1 MAEQFKGKII
11 NDTDV
16 SLPKLE
22 DYYHNSLT
30 ASMDLS
36 KVNGQ
41 SFFYVENPPD
51 GEDAVGFNAD
61 GTIFTIR
68 AKDAFIFNDYEYF
81 TGSIDG
87 DTISVDVS
95 KCDVGDNEKN
105 KQALQDI
112 VHTEQYKT
120 YSDLGPGYTTQ
131 TLEDILTLRFLFIN
145 CAEIPHF
152 TIERLRKS
160 AVKNISFSDIS
171 HYNTGYTYCICKPE
185 LESSNG
191 KAKTKFTAN
200 PSNYAIRYND
210 NELIYYFDN
219 NDSSISNDD
228 ENLSLHKCQ
237 VWEIGA
243 DKFGDA
249 NYAYYFVLNKDE
261 SKEDT
266 LKEALI
272 ARDTLAETIQKASDV
287 RICVSTNA
295 LSTSAFNYPQP
306 YNIRYKQP
314 SAFQN
319 ILKELYSDLNA
330 FSSDNWYRYSGY
342 NMYGQELYKRAL
354 AVVYLKVDLDGQGEQ
369 WINLNKYI
377 IKNASES
384 TEINPPVH
392 DGSPLEEANYNYAS
406 QNFKPGTYDYANLN
420 YVDNFWT
427 QYQTRFKQDERRKKI
442 QLQAFREAGYS
453 VDESTLYNWTVS
465 IGDVSFFVPPASIK
479 MISQTATERIPLL
492 RAKGSMVKNIEKSDS
507 QIEIDL
513 YFNRSSGINGQPVSM
528 NLWQKTEENE
538 QLGTL
543 EDKLSSQTV
552 IYDMN
557 GLRALI
563 SEFKFTPFL
572 PVVNKYINE
581 TLGVYA
587 VSLENL
593 TISTVPNFPRLIQA
607 KLTLKKF
614 DYGIYMPEV
623 PDPFYID
630 TENGEELVNPYALCI
645 NYDVMRY
652 YYQKPLQLGNE
663 IAKKM
668 AADSNYTFNSIDFI
682 KDTMFKNRT
691 ALMPCNFVDP
701 NIDIYIA
708 NEDHLKRL
716 MSIKQN
722 EIRRMRSGI
731 NNSFVP
737 NDIQNDIISDI
748 ALLYVNKDKP
758 DYTLDKIFAKY
769 NTRRTEVIN
778 AIRTCIGDENHK
790 FKLDLTSAGLK
801 NYEIDNVRNFSAYKD
816 IFGEIRDKYILDP
829 FIADLKIAFTD
840 KNRED
845 GSDIVLE
852 VYKENN
858 NDEKNIVH
866 VSLNADYVLDKE
878 DIKDLADQAFVGQT
892 DSDVYD
898 SDEVLK
904 NNELR
909 FYIGN
914 WDFLDKS
921 AYTDYNEIISGM
933 QKPELDKIFCDYCY
947 NNDTALLNANQ
958 EAAALKESMDWE
970 NARSLKFD
978 LIGDNIRVD
987 QFSAA
992 MANNFSRISTL
1003 DSDGKAPQ
1011 YMGSQDIH
1019 ISWQITTKDEDF
1031 AGLMRGLPEYEAYCM
1046 RNYHV
1051 VLPSFP
1057 IRIDSEFTRML
1068 GVYEVSIEDVVVS
1081 TVPNFPDLYQIQVR
1095 AISTDRTMRNREAL
1109 KSLNNNQEYNTEET
1123 QTTSETVDTTN
1134 ANGQSGEIL
1143 NDQMILSDMQT
1154 QVKIYGYEHL
1164 NNKLAQ
1170 AELYPD
1176 LELPKIGELND
1187 LGFAFI
1193 RYKDKERDANDL
1205 FVDPDFYF
1213 YYPYLAKAEAIRSV
1227 IKNDF
1232 SDDLTEL
1239 EKEQQNIKLTDLTG
1253 AQVEVGPKPKLFSG
1267 EGNPFTDWTWDPTI
1281 DLLKFD
1287 TANEKYKEQIED
1299 KKSKKALFDETKRK
1313 NRNLDLAEFFPAA
1326 IMGDPGRWHISSRL
1340 TTTFME
1346 NFYLG
1351 LCENLKNDK
1360 LSNQKDEEYK
1370 KRIEELKK
1378 FYDEKMTGCKQAVND
1393 LYEYLKTTENS
1404 YTDLF
1409 TENSPGFV
1417 ATEEFL
1423 DKSSTLEQ
1431 LYIKLNQMKGE
1442 GIANSGIANTIG
1454 SIILGPGANILAT
1467 LNDANNNLV
1476 YLDIYRIF
1484 QAAWAANTGTY
1495 EYNSSIDDDK
1505 WEGKTNYYGTL
1516 YSKSA
1521 DEELAGE
1528 DPVKSDIKRAGI
1540 FNIRRLTYNELLT
1553 YLDEDERKEVEEV
1566 YKTLDPNEK
1575 HYFVLDPYYRLKP
1588 DQTDDYLYKCATDRG
1603 FCSSAFVRIVFWWL
1617 IQLYKRQIYP
1627 SIALDVMR
1635 DTTTNSAEATQKAK
1649 KLLEEKYGETID
1661 VDDTLIQNIKEF
1673 AEDNGTALD
1682 AGKIFTAVFL
1692 AIYDRP
1698 LNINNEYYNYIHER
1712 NYTALNNKFTEIISQ
1727 HYRYRFDVNNPEA
1740 KLRRFLMALVGYGEV
1755 NAAEYLGRKLEV
1767 SPAANFITSYNTKLA
1782 LEAANDPSKYLFHSF
1797 YDMCRGDYRGR
1808 MVRAFPT
1815 FYCIFMDEGKEV
1827 GLWKLHDNFYSINAI
1842 HEITIVKSRKIASDT
1857 CTMVLSNNYSTF
1869 TTDDEDGFI
1878 NYKGADW
1885 GELWDSLWNNKDYAL
1900 REEKRRLA
1908 ANKVNRAKIQ
1918 PGIRIHVREGYG
1930 SDARE
1935 LGTVFNGVIA
1945 EVSPEA
1951 RVVTI
1956 VAQGNGIELM
1966 NPILDDTDADEV
1978 QFQDSAAAAIF
1989 GPNGGGATPKTI
2001 LTSFLT
2007 TRGGALNAYVNGK
2020 YDKNQLFFNIKDE
2033 PDADSNLSAIWETLK
2048 KAFED
2053 NPYGLRMFGDL
2064 DYKDIFPEGEIVQ
2077 NIYEV
2082 ADMPYMDVSG
2092 MDLYTDKETTT
2103 DAPYISFEPRGKTI
2117 WDIMHI
2123 CKSVAPDFI
2132 TGIADFGFRNTIF
2145 FGKPHYYYAYDY
2157 IKFNEAW
2164 VEKRKPYQQYHIYF
2178 SDTDIISNDIKASEK
2193 EMKTV
2198 ATGLYQDKQG
2208 FYTRNADVGPM
2219 WVDKD
2224 IFPEKQRSM
2233 LVDTRLK
2240 MKGAGTNKSHKEGD
2254 ENSNPDTGNFLLD
2267 FMAGLITNGGGGIV
2281 DTITDT
2287 VMSIAGPLYEEY
2299 LWPTAHEITD
2309 LLGIKMQHNKRIA
2322 WSVTAN
2328 ALKESTKE
2336 MYQGGIIVLGDPT
2349 VKPQDRIF
2357 ISDVTNNMQGQ
2368 VLVRDVIHTLSSVT
2382 GFTTTINVDAIS
2394 TVDDRDEM
2402 YKQTFCASLIGHIGS
2417 TTVMMLPAMKVYS
2430 NGVKFF
2436 GDLKEAYD
2444 KRISPE
2450 KMKQLKKTIGDTSLG
2465 GMAKKFKS
2473 VLANSKSIST
2483 IGDLVG
2489 DGLGLIFKAG
2499 AKVVSRYTVGLSVSV
2514 LFGNSITD
2522 KIYWAVKNHQVL
2534 TIFPL
2539 RKNGMVYVAGLDGSM
2554 GLIYGSPTYNTP
2566 GSLEKVFAEY
2576 LTVNDQNSE
2585 DYNLLVSIFGDD
2597 DIMNEAARY
2606 NRDYKYYAGDDNN
2619 PIGSQQIVESI
2630 FLGLKDNPGFH
2641 RPQSLLGLSLFPR
2654 AYRRGNVTEIKT
2666 MNNALLR
2673 SHVNS
2678 VNELFKETEKRSLQ
2692 LLRISQQLQPYLKE
2706 DKLLEILHDNLNTSS
2721 GFEYETYNVK
2731 IANKD
2736 YEVNGI
2742 KRTEPEN
2749 NNQVIDLPYLSTDAI
2764 IVLKEICHAA
2774 KEKLSKVNAKDTAQ
2788 TSQDKNGTKIM
2799 LLSALTVNSA
2809 RMHDSS
2815 GYSFSLNG
2823 TGLLDGKLKDIVKE
2837 LYKTTKDELNKNR
2850 KENEEEKEPAFEVIE
2865 FSGKKE
2871 IRINVHP
2878 RTPLGDN

>member
-30 ASMDLS
+30 ASIDLS

-68 AKDAFIFNDYEYF
+68 AKDAFILSNPELYIHA
-81 TGSIDG
+81 IDG
-87 DTISVDVS
+87 QTINVDGS
-95 KCDVGDNEKN
+95 KCDVGENEKN
-105 KQALQDI
+105 KQF
-112 VHTEQYKT
+112 
-120 YSDLGPGYTTQ
+120 
-131 TLEDILTLRFLFIN
+131 LEDISTKDGYSRYMSIGFEGQTQYFSNLLTIRLLFLN
-145 CAEIPHF
+145 CGKVPYY
-152 TIERLRKS
+152 TIQRLRRS
-160 AVKNISFSDIS
+160 AIKQIRYGDIT
-171 HYNTGYTYCICKPE
+171 HQNTGYTYCKTHPE
-185 LESSNG
+185 TEWQNEIIGNG
-191 KAKTKFTAN
+191 YNSMTIDTYFPPDISK
-200 PSNYAIRYND
+200 YGIQYND
-210 NELIYYFDN
+210 EDIIYYFDN
-219 NDSSISNDD
+219 NEVLGDD
-228 ENLSLHKCQ
+228 ENPDIHKHQ
-237 VWEIGA
+237 VWKIFDDYHSIA
-243 DKFGDA
+243 DP
-249 NYAYYFVLNKDE
+249 NYAYYAVLNSDN
-261 SKEDT
+261 STIEDISNS
-266 LKEALI
+266 LQ
-272 ARDTLAETIQKASDV
+272 ARDLLYQTIAKASDA
-287 RICVSTNA
+287 RICVSTNIINV
-295 LSTSAFNYPQP
+295 SSGTYPKP
-306 YNIRYKQP
+306 YDIRYSKP
-314 SAFQN
+314 SA
-319 ILKELYSDLNA
+319 LYNFIDEIYDDLNSLSA
-330 FSSDNWYRYSGY
+330 DNWFKYSGY
-342 NMYGQELYKRAL
+342 NMYGQDCYKRL
-354 AVVYLKVDLDGQGEQ
+354 LSVIYLKVDLDDQGEQ

-377 IKNASES
+377 IKNFPEFGTHSVSETS
-384 TEINPPVH
+384 T
-392 DGSPLEEANYNYAS
+392 PLEQAAYDYAS

-552 IYDMN
+552 TYDMN

-708 NEDHLKRL
+708 NEDYLKRL

-769 NTRRTEVIN
+769 NARRTEIVN
-778 AIRTCIGDENHK
+778 AIRTCIGDPDHT
-790 FKLDLTSAGLK
+790 FKLDLTNAGLR
-801 NYEIDNVRNFSAYKD
+801 NYEITNVTNFSNYRNE
-816 IFGEIRDKYILDP
+816 FNEIRNKYILEP
-829 FIADLKIAFTD
+829 FLADLKTAFANTA
-840 KNRED
+840 RED
-845 GSDIVLE
+845 GTDIVLE
-852 VYKENN
+852 VYESGS
-858 NDEKNIVH
+858 IVH
-866 VSLNADYVLDKE
+866 VQLNADYVLDKS

-892 DSDVYD
+892 DSDIYD

-909 FYIGN
+909 FYLGDWN
-914 WDFLDKS
+914 FLD
-921 AYTDYNEIISGM
+921 YNTWGDFNQVISGM
-933 QKPELDKIFCDYCY
+933 TKPELDKIFCDYCY

-1095 AISTDRTMRNREAL
+1095 AISTDRTLRNREAL

-1227 IKNDF
+1227 IKNNY

-1253 AQVEVGPKPKLFSG
+1253 AQIEIGPKLTSNDTLADG
-1267 EGNPFTDWTWDPTI
+1267 SISSDI
-1281 DLLKFD
+1281 DTSIIRYD
-1287 TANEKYKEQIED
+1287 TANEKYKEQIEQGRNIKTQLD
-1299 KKSKKALFDETKRK
+1299 QAQRQ
-1313 NRNLDLAEFFPAA
+1313 NRNIDLAKFFPAA
-1326 IMGDPGRWHISSRL
+1326 IMGDPGRWHISSKL

-1351 LCENLKNDK
+1351 LCEDLTNDK

-1370 KRIEELKK
+1370 KKVEELKT
-1378 FYDEKMTGCKQAVND
+1378 FYDEKMVGCNQAVQD
-1393 LYEYLKTTENS
+1393 LYNYLKTTENR

-1423 DKSSTLEQ
+1423 NRSSILEQ
-1431 LYIKLNQMKGE
+1431 LYIKANQMNTLDYM
-1442 GIANSGIANTIG
+1442 ANSNIVSAVFNTVLDTKSNIV
-1454 SIILGPGANILAT
+1454 SKILY
-1467 LNDANNNLV
+1467 D
-1476 YLDIYRIF
+1476 DIYRIF

-1505 WEGKTNYYGTL
+1505 WEGRTDYYGTL
-1516 YSKSA
+1516 YSKTA
-1521 DEELAGE
+1521 DEEIAGE
-1528 DPVKSDIKRAGI
+1528 DPIKSDIKRAGI
-1540 FNIRRLTYNELLT
+1540 FNIRRLTYDELIS
-1553 YLDEDERKEVEEV
+1553 YLDEDERAEVEAV
-1566 YKTLDPNEK
+1566 YKTLDPNQK
-1575 HYFVLDPYYRLKP
+1575 HTFVLDPYYRLKP

-1617 IQLYKRQIYP
+1617 IQLYKRKIYP

-1635 DTTTNSAEATQKAK
+1635 NSTTNSAEATQKAK

-1661 VDDTLIQNIKEF
+1661 VDDSLIQNIKEF
-1673 AEDNGTALD
+1673 AEENGLALD

-1692 AIYDRP
+1692 AIYDKP
-1698 LNINNEYYNYIHER
+1698 FNINNEFYNYIHER
-1712 NYTALNNKFTEIISQ
+1712 NYTALNNKFTEITSQ
-1727 HYRYRFDVNNPEA
+1727 HYRYRFDVNNSEA
-1740 KLRRFLMALVGYGEV
+1740 KIRRFLMALVGYGEV

-1815 FYCIFMDEGKEV
+1815 FYCIFLDEGREV

-1842 HEITIVKSRKIASDT
+1842 HEITIVKSRKIPADT
-1857 CTMVLSNNYSTF
+1857 CTMILSNNYSTF
-1869 TTDDEDGFI
+1869 TTDDEDGYI

-1918 PGIRIHVREGYG
+1918 PGIRIHVRQGYG

-1951 RVVTI
+1951 KVVTI
-1956 VAQGNGIELM
+1956 VAQGNGIELTS
-1966 NPILDDTDADEV
+1966 PIMDDIDGDEV
-1978 QFQDSAAAAIF
+1978 QYQDSAANAGI
-1989 GPNGGGATPKTI
+1989 GPASGGASPRTI

-2007 TRGGALNAYVNGK
+2007 TRGGSLTTYINGK
-2020 YDKNQLFFNIKDE
+2020 YDKDQTFFDVKDE
-2033 PDADSNLSAIWETLK
+2033 PDVDSNWGALWESIK
-2048 KAFED
+2048 ESFND
-2053 NPYGLRMFGDL
+2053 NPYGLKMFGDL
-2064 DYKDIFPEGEIVQ
+2064 DYKDTFPEGEIVQ

-2082 ADMPYMDVSG
+2082 ADFPYMDASG
-2092 MDLYTDKETTT
+2092 MDVYTDKDMLGEI
-2103 DAPYISFEPRGKTI
+2103 PYISFETRGKTI

-2123 CKSVAPDFI
+2123 CKSVAPDYI

-2157 IKFNEAW
+2157 VKFNEAW
-2164 VEKRKPYQQYHIYF
+2164 IEKRKPYQQYHIYF

-2193 EMKTV
+2193 GFKT
-2198 ATGLYQDKQG
+2198 AALGLYQDKQG
-2208 FYTRNADVGPM
+2208 AYTRNADVGPL

-2224 IFPEKQRSM
+2224 IFPEKQKNM

-2240 MKGAGTNKSHKEGD
+2240 MKDGSPFKSHKASD
-2254 ENSNPDTGNFLLD
+2254 SNVETGNFIGD
-2267 FMAGLITNGGGGIV
+2267 FIGGTLKNAAANV
-2281 DTITDT
+2281 FDALHSAVMT
-2287 VMSIAGPLYEEY
+2287 VAGPLYEEY
-2299 LWPTAHEITD
+2299 LWPAVDDVT
-2309 LLGIKMQHNKRIA
+2309 GIFGVKPQHNKRIA
-2322 WSVTAN
+2322 WSATAD
-2328 ALKESTKE
+2328 ALKESVKE
-2336 MYQGGIIVLGDPT
+2336 MYQGGIIVIGDPT

-2357 ISDVTNNMQGQ
+2357 IHDVNNNMEGQ
-2368 VLVRDVIHTLSSVT
+2368 VLVRDVVHTLSAVT

-2402 YKQTFCASLIGHIGS
+2402 YKQTSFASLVGHVA
-2417 TTVMMLPAMKVYS
+2417 TMATFMLPASKVYD
-2430 NGVKFF
+2430 NGAKWLGQLAGKYNDKMSTDEVK
-2436 GDLKEAYD
+2436 A
-2444 KRISPE
+2444 
-2450 KMKQLKKTIGDTSLG
+2450 LKKTLGDSSLG
-2465 GMAKKFKS
+2465 QLSAKFKS
-2473 VLANSKSIST
+2473 LFGEGKKISK
-2483 IGDLVG
+2483 IGNAAG
-2489 DGLGLIFKAG
+2489 TGIAKIFTTG
-2499 AKVVSRYTVGLSVSV
+2499 AKLVTKWNVAAVAATVLTS
-2514 LFGNSITD
+2514 SITN

-2539 RKNGMVYVAGLDGSM
+2539 RKNGMTYVAGLDGSM
-2554 GLIYGSPTYNTP
+2554 GLIYGSPTFNTP
-2566 GSLEKVFAEY
+2566 GSLEKAFAEY
-2576 LTVNDQNSE
+2576 LTVNDQNSAAW
-2585 DYNLLVSIFGDD
+2585 NFAISCFGDD

-2619 PIGSQQIVESI
+2619 PIGSQQTVESI

-2666 MNNALLR
+2666 INNALLR
-2673 SHVNS
+2673 SHINS
-2678 VNELFKETEKRSLQ
+2678 ANELFKETEKRSLQ

-2850 KENEEEKEPAFEVIE
+2850 KEGEEEKEPAFEVIE

>member
-30 ASMDLS
+30 ASIDLS

-95 KCDVGDNEKN
+95 KCDVGDNERN

-160 AVKNISFSDIS
+160 AIKNISFSDIS

-191 KAKTKFTAN
+191 KAKPKFTAN

-219 NDSSISNDD
+219 NDTSISNDD
-228 ENLSLHKCQ
+228 ENPNLHKCQ

-272 ARDTLAETIQKASDV
+272 ARDTLAETIQKASDA

-513 YFNRSSGINGQPVSM
+513 YFNRSAGINGQPVSM
-528 NLWQKTEENE
+528 NLWQKTEENK

-552 IYDMN
+552 TYDMN

-668 AADSNYTFNSIDFI
+668 ATDSNYTFNSIDFI

-769 NTRRTEVIN
+769 NARRTEIVN
-778 AIRTCIGDENHK
+778 AIRTCIGDPDHT

-914 WDFLDKS
+914 WDFLDK
-921 AYTDYNEIISGM
+921 AAWTDYNEIISGM

-1095 AISTDRTMRNREAL
+1095 AISTDRTLRNREAL

-1213 YYPYLAKAEAIRSV
+1213 YYPYLAKAEAVRSV
-1227 IKNDF
+1227 IKNEF
-1232 SDDLTEL
+1232 SNDLTDL

-1253 AQVEVGPKPKLFSG
+1253 AQIEIGPKLTS
-1267 EGNPFTDWTWDPTI
+1267 NDTLTDGSVSFDI
-1281 DLLKFD
+1281 DTSIIRYD
-1287 TANEKYKEQIED
+1287 TANEKYKEQIEQGRNIKTQLD
-1299 KKSKKALFDETKRK
+1299 QAQRQ
-1313 NRNLDLAEFFPAA
+1313 NRNIDLAKFFPAA
-1326 IMGDPGRWHISSRL
+1326 IMGDPGRWHISSKL

-1351 LCENLKNDK
+1351 LCEDLTSDK

-1370 KRIEELKK
+1370 KKVEELKA
-1378 FYDEKMTGCKQAVND
+1378 FYDEKMIGCEQAVND

-1409 TENSPGFV
+1409 TENSPGFI

-1423 DKSSTLEQ
+1423 NRSSILEQ
-1431 LYIKLNQMKGE
+1431 LYIKANQMNTLDYM
-1442 GIANSGIANTIG
+1442 ANSNIVSAVFNTVLDTK
-1454 SIILGPGANILAT
+1454 SNVVSKILY
-1467 LNDANNNLV
+1467 D
-1476 YLDIYRIF
+1476 DIYRIF

-1505 WEGKTNYYGTL
+1505 WEGRTDYYGTL
-1516 YSKSA
+1516 YSKTA
-1521 DEELAGE
+1521 DEEIAGE
-1528 DPVKSDIKRAGI
+1528 DPIKSDIKRAGI
-1540 FNIRRLTYNELLT
+1540 FNIRRLTYDELIN
-1553 YLDEDERKEVEEV
+1553 YLDENERAEVEAV
-1566 YKTLDPNEK
+1566 YKTLDPNQK
-1575 HYFVLDPYYRLKP
+1575 HTFVLDPYYRLKP

-1617 IQLYKRQIYP
+1617 IQLYKRKIYP

-1635 DTTTNSAEATQKAK
+1635 NSTTNSAEATQKAK

-1661 VDDTLIQNIKEF
+1661 VDDNLIQNIKEF
-1673 AEDNGTALD
+1673 TEENGLALD

-1692 AIYDRP
+1692 AIYDKP
-1698 LNINNEYYNYIHER
+1698 FNINNEFYNYIHER
-1712 NYTALNNKFTEIISQ
+1712 NYTALNNKFTEITSQ
-1727 HYRYRFDVNNPEA
+1727 HYRYRFDVNNSEA
-1740 KLRRFLMALVGYGEV
+1740 KIRRFLMALVGYGEV

-1815 FYCIFMDEGKEV
+1815 FYCIFLDEGREV

-1842 HEITIVKSRKIASDT
+1842 HEITIVKSRKIPADT
-1857 CTMVLSNNYSTF
+1857 CTMILSNNYSTF
-1869 TTDDEDGFI
+1869 TTDDEDGYI

-1908 ANKVNRAKIQ
+1908 ANKINRAKIQ
-1918 PGIRIHVREGYG
+1918 PGIRIHVRQGYG

-1956 VAQGNGIELM
+1956 VAQGNGIELTS
-1966 NPILDDTDADEV
+1966 PIMDDIDGDEV
-1978 QFQDSAAAAIF
+1978 QYQDSAANAGI
-1989 GPNGGGATPKTI
+1989 GPASGGASPRTI

-2007 TRGGALNAYVNGK
+2007 TRGGSLTTYINGK
-2020 YDKNQLFFNIKDE
+2020 YDKDQTFFDVKDE
-2033 PDADSNLSAIWETLK
+2033 PDVDSNWGALWESIK
-2048 KAFED
+2048 ESFND
-2053 NPYGLRMFGDL
+2053 NPYGLKMFGDL
-2064 DYKDIFPEGEIVQ
+2064 DYKDTFPEGEIVQ

-2082 ADMPYMDVSG
+2082 ADFPYMDASG
-2092 MDLYTDKETTT
+2092 MDVYTDKDMLGEI
-2103 DAPYISFEPRGKTI
+2103 PYISFETRGKTI

-2123 CKSVAPDFI
+2123 CKSVAPDYI

-2157 IKFNEAW
+2157 VKFNEAW
-2164 VEKRKPYQQYHIYF
+2164 IEKRKPYQQYHIYF

-2193 EMKTV
+2193 GFKT
-2198 ATGLYQDKQG
+2198 AALGLYQDKQG
-2208 FYTRNADVGPM
+2208 AYTRNADVGPL

-2224 IFPEKQRSM
+2224 IFPEKQKNM

-2240 MKGAGTNKSHKEGD
+2240 MKDGSPFKSHKASD
-2254 ENSNPDTGNFLLD
+2254 SNVETGNFIGD
-2267 FMAGLITNGGGGIV
+2267 FIGGTLKNAAANV
-2281 DTITDT
+2281 FDALHSAVMT
-2287 VMSIAGPLYEEY
+2287 VAGPLYEEY
-2299 LWPTAHEITD
+2299 LWPAVDDVT
-2309 LLGIKMQHNKRIA
+2309 GIFGVKPQHNKRIA
-2322 WSVTAN
+2322 WSATAD
-2328 ALKESTKE
+2328 ALKESVKE
-2336 MYQGGIIVLGDPT
+2336 MYQGGIIVIGDPT

-2357 ISDVTNNMQGQ
+2357 IHDVNNNMEGQ
-2368 VLVRDVIHTLSSVT
+2368 VLVRDVVHTLSAVT

-2402 YKQTFCASLIGHIGS
+2402 YKQTSFASLVGHVA
-2417 TTVMMLPAMKVYS
+2417 TMAAFMLPASKVYD
-2430 NGVKFF
+2430 NGAKWLGQLAGKYNDKMSTDEVKV
-2436 GDLKEAYD
+2436 
-2444 KRISPE
+2444 
-2450 KMKQLKKTIGDTSLG
+2450 LKKTLGDSSLEQLS
-2465 GMAKKFKS
+2465 AKFKS
-2473 VLANSKSIST
+2473 LFGEGKKISK
-2483 IGDLVG
+2483 IGNAVG
-2489 DGLGLIFKAG
+2489 TGIAKVFTTG
-2499 AKVVSRYTVGLSVSV
+2499 AKLVTKWNVAAVAATVLTS
-2514 LFGNSITD
+2514 SITN

-2539 RKNGMVYVAGLDGSM
+2539 RKNGMTYVAGLDGSM
-2554 GLIYGSPTYNTP
+2554 GLIYGSPTFNTP
-2566 GSLEKVFAEY
+2566 GSLEKAFAEY
-2576 LTVNDQNSE
+2576 LTVNDQNSAAW
-2585 DYNLLVSIFGDD
+2585 NFAISCFGDD

-2619 PIGSQQIVESI
+2619 PIGSQQTVESI
-2630 FLGLKDNPGFH
+2630 FLGLKNNPGFH

-2706 DKLLEILHDNLNTSS
+2706 DKFLEILHDNLNTSS

-2850 KENEEEKEPAFEVIE
+2850 KEGEEEKEPAFEVIE

>member
-30 ASMDLS
+30 ASIDLS

-61 GTIFTIR
+61 GTIFTIK
-68 AKDAFIFNDYEYF
+68 AKDSFIINDYEYF
-81 TGSIDG
+81 TGNIDG
-87 DTISVDVS
+87 DTINVDVS

-105 KQALQDI
+105 KQFLQD
-112 VHTEQYKT
+112 VVYKEQYKT
-120 YSDLGPGYTTQ
+120 YEELGPGYTIQ
-131 TLEDILTLRFLFIN
+131 TLEDILVLRFLFIN

-152 TIERLRKS
+152 TIERLRRN
-160 AVKNISFSDIS
+160 AIRNISFGDIS
-171 HYNTGYTYCICKPE
+171 HYNTGYTYCVSKPE

-191 KAKTKFTAN
+191 KAKTTFTAN
-200 PSNYAIRYND
+200 PSNYGIRYND
-210 NELIYYFDN
+210 DELIYYFDN
-219 NDSSISNDD
+219 GLVSGDD
-228 ENLSLHKCQ
+228 KAPNLHKHQ
-237 VWEIGA
+237 VWEIGN

-266 LKEALI
+266 IKEALI
-272 ARDTLAETIQKASDV
+272 ARDTLADTIKKASDA
-287 RICVSTNA
+287 RICISTNI
-295 LSTSAFNYPQP
+295 LNTSAFNYPQP
-306 YNIRYKQP
+306 YNMRYTKP
-314 SAFQN
+314 TAFQSA
-319 ILKELYSDLNA
+319 LKKIYVDLNS

-342 NMYGQELYKRAL
+342 HMYGQELYKRVL
-354 AVVYLKVDLDGQGEQ
+354 AVVYLKVNLDGQGEQ

-384 TEINPPVH
+384 TEVNPAVH
-392 DGSPLEEANYNYAS
+392 DGSPLEEAAFNYAS

-479 MISQTATERIPLL
+479 MISQTATERVPLL

-543 EDKLSSQTV
+543 EDQLSNQTV
-552 IYDMN
+552 TYDMN

-623 PDPFYID
+623 PDPFYVD

-716 MSIKQN
+716 LSIKQD

-731 NNSFVP
+731 TNSFVP
-737 NDIQNDIISDI
+737 NDIQNDVIGDI
-748 ALLYVNKDKP
+748 AALYVNKDKP
-758 DYTLDKIFAKY
+758 DYTLDKIYAKY
-769 NTRRTEVIN
+769 NARRTEVVN
-778 AIRTCIGDENHK
+778 AIRTCIGDENHT
-790 FKLDLTSAGLK
+790 FKLDLTSAGLR
-801 NYEIDNVRNFSAYKD
+801 NYEINNISNFSNHRTE
-816 IFGEIRDKYILDP
+816 FNEIRNKYILEP
-829 FIADLKIAFTD
+829 FLADLKTAFT
-840 KNRED
+840 NTARED
-845 GSDIVLE
+845 GTDIVLE
-852 VYKENN
+852 IYESG
-858 NDEKNIVH
+858 NIVH
-866 VSLNADYVLDKE
+866 VQMNADYILDKS

-892 DSDVYD
+892 DSDIYD

-904 NNELR
+904 DNELR
-909 FYIGN
+909 FYIADWN
-914 WDFLDKS
+914 FLD
-921 AYTDYNEIISGM
+921 YNSWGDFNQVVSGM
-933 QKPELDKIFCDYCY
+933 TKPELDKIFCDYCY

-1081 TVPNFPDLYQIQVR
+1081 TVPNYPDLYQIQVR
-1095 AISTDRTMRNREAL
+1095 AISTDRTLRNREAL
-1109 KSLNNNQEYNTEET
+1109 RSLNNNQEYNTEET

-1143 NDQMILSDMQT
+1143 NDQIILSDMQT
-1154 QVKIYGYEHL
+1154 QIKIYGYEHL

-1227 IKNDF
+1227 IKNNY

-1253 AQVEVGPKPKLFSG
+1253 AQIEIGPKLTSNDTLADGSASF
-1267 EGNPFTDWTWDPTI
+1267 DI
-1281 DLLKFD
+1281 DTSIIRYD
-1287 TANEKYKEQIED
+1287 TANEKYKEQIEQGRNIKTQLD
-1299 KKSKKALFDETKRK
+1299 QAQRQ
-1313 NRNLDLAEFFPAA
+1313 NRNIDLAKFFPAA
-1326 IMGDPGRWHISSRL
+1326 IMGDPGRWHISSKL

-1351 LCENLKNDK
+1351 LCEDLTNDK

-1370 KRIEELKK
+1370 KKIEELKT
-1378 FYDEKMTGCKQAVND
+1378 FYDEKMVGCNQAVQD
-1393 LYEYLKTTENS
+1393 LYNYLKTTENR

-1409 TENSPGFV
+1409 FEDDAGEVAENIISNFGTELQKMYINIMDLQRFNSDMMDSINNI
-1417 ATEEFL
+1417 FL
-1423 DKSSTLEQ
+1423 
-1431 LYIKLNQMKGE
+1431 
-1442 GIANSGIANTIG
+1442 
-1454 SIILGPGANILAT
+1454 
-1467 LNDANNNLV
+1467 
-1476 YLDIYRIF
+1476 
-1484 QAAWAANTGTY
+1484 AAWAANTGTY

-1505 WEGKTNYYGTL
+1505 WEGKTDYYGTL
-1516 YSKSA
+1516 YSKTA
-1521 DEELAGE
+1521 DEEIAGE

-1540 FNIRRLTYNELLT
+1540 FNIRRLTYDELIS
-1553 YLDEDERKEVEEV
+1553 YLDKDERAEVEVV
-1566 YKTLDPNEK
+1566 YKTLDPNQK
-1575 HYFVLDPYYRLKP
+1575 HTFVLDPYYRLKP
-1588 DQTDDYLYKCATDRG
+1588 NQTDDYLYKCATDRG

-1617 IQLYKRQIYP
+1617 IQLYKRKIYP

-1635 DTTTNSAEATQKAK
+1635 NNTTNSAEATQKAK

-1673 AEDNGTALD
+1673 AEENGLALD

-1692 AIYDRP
+1692 AIYDKP
-1698 LNINNEYYNYIHER
+1698 FNINNEFYNYIHER
-1712 NYTALNNKFTEIISQ
+1712 NYTALNNKFTEITSQ
-1727 HYRYRFDVNNPEA
+1727 HYRYRFDVNNSEA
-1740 KLRRFLMALVGYGEV
+1740 KIRRFLMALVGYGEV

-1767 SPAANFITSYNTKLA
+1767 SPAANFITSYNTKIA

-1815 FYCIFMDEGKEV
+1815 FYCIFLDEGREV

-1842 HEITIVKSRKIASDT
+1842 HEITIVKSRKIPADT

-1869 TTDDEDGFI
+1869 TTDDEDGYV

-1918 PGIRIHVREGYG
+1918 PGIRIHVRQGYG

-1956 VAQGNGIELM
+1956 IAQGNGIELTS
-1966 NPILDDTDADEV
+1966 PIMDDIDGDEV
-1978 QFQDSAAAAIF
+1978 QYQDSAANAGI
-1989 GPNGGGATPKTI
+1989 GPASGGASPRTI

-2007 TRGGALNAYVNGK
+2007 TRGGSLTTYINGK
-2020 YDKNQLFFNIKDE
+2020 YDKDQTFFDVKDE
-2033 PDADSNLSAIWETLK
+2033 PDVDSNWSALWESIK
-2048 KAFED
+2048 ESFND
-2053 NPYGLRMFGDL
+2053 NPYGLKMFGDL
-2064 DYKDIFPEGEIVQ
+2064 DYKDTFPEGEIVQ

-2082 ADMPYMDVSG
+2082 ADFPYMDASG
-2092 MDLYTDKETTT
+2092 MDVYTDKDMLGEI
-2103 DAPYISFEPRGKTI
+2103 PYISFETRGKTI

-2123 CKSVAPDFI
+2123 CKSVAPDYI

-2157 IKFNEAW
+2157 VKFNEAW

-2193 EMKTV
+2193 GFKT
-2198 ATGLYQDKQG
+2198 AALGLYQDKQG
-2208 FYTRNADVGPM
+2208 AYTRNADVGPL

-2224 IFPEKQRSM
+2224 IFPEKQKNM

-2240 MKGAGTNKSHKEGD
+2240 MKDGSPFKSHKASD
-2254 ENSNPDTGNFLLD
+2254 SNVETGNFIGD
-2267 FMAGLITNGGGGIV
+2267 FIGGTLKNAAANV
-2281 DTITDT
+2281 FDTLHSAVMT
-2287 VMSIAGPLYEEY
+2287 VAGPLYEEY
-2299 LWPTAHEITD
+2299 LWPAVDDIA
-2309 LLGIKMQHNKRIA
+2309 GVFGVKPQHNKRIA
-2322 WSVTAN
+2322 WSATAD
-2328 ALKESTKE
+2328 ALKESVKE
-2336 MYQGGIIVLGDPT
+2336 MYQGGIIVIGDPT

-2357 ISDVTNNMQGQ
+2357 IHDINNNMEGQ
-2368 VLVRDVIHTLSSVT
+2368 VLVRDVVHTLSAVT

-2402 YKQTFCASLIGHIGS
+2402 YKQTSFASLVGHVA
-2417 TTVMMLPAMKVYS
+2417 TMAAFMLPVSKVYD
-2430 NGVKFF
+2430 NGAKWLGQLAGKYNDKMSTDEVK
-2436 GDLKEAYD
+2436 A
-2444 KRISPE
+2444 
-2450 KMKQLKKTIGDTSLG
+2450 LKKTLGDSSLG
-2465 GMAKKFKS
+2465 QLSAKFKS
-2473 VLANSKSIST
+2473 LFGEGKKISK
-2483 IGDLVG
+2483 IGNAVG
-2489 DGLGLIFKAG
+2489 TGIAKVFTTG
-2499 AKVVSRYTVGLSVSV
+2499 AKLVTKWNVAAVAATVLTS
-2514 LFGNSITD
+2514 SITN
-2522 KIYWAVKNHQVL
+2522 KIYWAVKNHQIL

-2539 RKNGMVYVAGLDGSM
+2539 RKNGMTYVAGLDGSM
-2554 GLIYGSPTYNTP
+2554 GLIYGSPTFNTP
-2566 GSLEKVFAEY
+2566 GSLEKAFAEY
-2576 LTVNDQNSE
+2576 LTVNDQNSAAW
-2585 DYNLLVSIFGDD
+2585 NFAISCFGDD

-2619 PIGSQQIVESI
+2619 PIGSQQTVESI

-2678 VNELFKETEKRSLQ
+2678 ANELFKDTEKRSLQ

-2721 GFEYETYNVK
+2721 GFKYETYNVK
-2731 IANKD
+2731 IANKE

-2742 KRTEPEN
+2742 KRTEPDSNRE
-2749 NNQVIDLPYLSTDAI
+2749 VTDLPYLSTDAI

-2774 KEKLSKVNAKDTAQ
+2774 KEKLSKVNTKDTAQ

-2823 TGLLDGKLKDIVKE
+2823 TGLLDGKLKDIAKE

-2850 KENEEEKEPAFEVIE
+2850 KEGEEEKEPAFEVIE